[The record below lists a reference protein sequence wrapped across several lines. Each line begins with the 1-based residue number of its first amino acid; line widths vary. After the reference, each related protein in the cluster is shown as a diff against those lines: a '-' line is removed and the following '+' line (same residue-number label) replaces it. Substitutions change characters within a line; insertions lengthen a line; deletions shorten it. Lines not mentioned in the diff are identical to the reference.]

1 MLTALLLLISL
12 KSLSQAIDFNI
23 PSTGELLQSDTT
35 VTIGVDWLRNANVKL
50 IERIAMKSILE
61 IKEDQIKSYQTALES
76 QRSINAKYILK
87 LNNANDLN
95 DKLKEDINRYKNV
108 LYVSI
113 PVCVVVGIILGII
126 IN

>member
-61 IKEDQIKSYQTALES
+61 IKEDQIKSYQAALES

-95 DKLKEDINRYKNV
+95 DKLKEDINRYKNA

-113 PVCVVVGIILGII
+113 PVCIVVGIILGII